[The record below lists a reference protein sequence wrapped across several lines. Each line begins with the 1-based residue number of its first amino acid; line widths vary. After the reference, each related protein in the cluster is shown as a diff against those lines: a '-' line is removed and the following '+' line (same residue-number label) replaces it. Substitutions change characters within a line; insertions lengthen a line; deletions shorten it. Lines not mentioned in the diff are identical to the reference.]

1 MAAVEKSYEFV
12 ATASFGL
19 EAVVQRELRGLGHE
33 DLRTENGRVH
43 FRGDFAA
50 MCRANL
56 WLRAADRVLV
66 HMGTFPA
73 RTFEELFEGTKAL
86 PWKDWIPEGGSFP
99 VDGRSVRSQLS
110 SVPTC
115 QSIAKKAIVESLR
128 PGRGKGWLEES
139 GPNFGIEVSLTAD
152 MATLTID
159 TTGDGLFR
167 RGYRHPQATAPLKE
181 TMAAGLILLSYW
193 NAERPLMDPMC
204 GTGTLLIEAAWIANE
219 RAPGLGREF
228 AAEEW
233 PWIPQQVWQDAR
245 DEAKA
250 REKKQDLVLI
260 GLDIDRHELS
270 KAEASA
276 RRAGLERVIHF
287 ECADLSDFTTDLEY
301 GCLITNPPYGERL
314 GGDEEDLH
322 QLYRTLSKVL
332 RPLDTWSKYIF
343 TAYPDLER
351 DFHRKAERRRK
362 LYNGGIPC
370 TYYQYLGPRPPRPGP
385 DGPA

>member
-1 MAAVEKSYEFV
+1 MPTPSDSFDLL

-19 EAVVQRELRGLGHE
+19 EAVVARELRGLGHE

-43 FRGDFAA
+43 FRGDAA
-50 MCRANL
+50 ALCRANL

-73 RTFEELFEGTKAL
+73 RSFEELFEGTRSL
-86 PWKDWIPEGGSFP
+86 PWRDWIPEKGSFP

-110 SVPTC
+110 SVPAC
-115 QSIAKKAIVESLR
+115 QKIVKKAIVESLR
-128 PGRGKGWLEES
+128 QGRGEGWLEES
-139 GPNFGIEVSLTAD
+139 GPTYAVEVSITND
-152 MATLTID
+152 QATLTID
-159 TTGDGLFR
+159 TTGDGLYR

-181 TMAAGLILLSYW
+181 TLAAGLVLLSYW

-204 GTGTLLIEAAWIANE
+204 GTGTILIEAAWIARD
-219 RAPGLGREF
+219 RAPGLAREF
-228 AAEEW
+228 AAEAW
-233 PWIPQQVWQDAR
+233 HRIPEQAWKHAR
-245 DEAKA
+245 DEAKN
-250 REKKQDLVLI
+250 REKKNDLVII
-260 GLDIDRHELS
+260 GLDNDRHELS

-287 ECADLSDFTTDLEY
+287 ECADLADFRTDLQY
-301 GCLITNPPYGERL
+301 GCLVTNPPYGERM
-314 GGDEEDLH
+314 GGEEEDLH

-332 RPLDTWSKYIF
+332 RPLDTWSKYVF